1 MNAKQFPTD
10 ILSQAIEVQAGWVQI
25 DEGLSF
31 GPLNM
36 GALVMDMNGLRNTEY
51 SLAVLESQLTD
62 MRNLRDALSQS
73 TWDKVKR
80 VRASVKGMYGD
91 DSTQYELVGGT
102 RLSDRKPVRRT
113 PAPLL

>member
-1 MNAKQFPTD
+1 MCRGD
-10 ILSQAIEVQAGWVQI
+10 EGQAAWVQI

-31 GPLNM
+31 GQLNM

-51 SLAVLESQLTD
+51 SLATLESQLTE
-62 MRNLRDALSQS
+62 MRNKRDALSQA

-91 DSTQYELVGGT
+91 DSSQYELVGGT
-102 RLSDRKPVRRT
+102 RLSDRKPRRT
-113 PAPLL
+113 PATIL